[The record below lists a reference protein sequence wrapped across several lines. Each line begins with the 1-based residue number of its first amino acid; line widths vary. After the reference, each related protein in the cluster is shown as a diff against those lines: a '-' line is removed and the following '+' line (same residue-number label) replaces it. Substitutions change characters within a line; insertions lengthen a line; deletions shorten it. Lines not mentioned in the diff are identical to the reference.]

1 MSKQDIF
8 PPARMPNHLCDL
20 YGQYIGFGSAGGT
33 AGGAGVSLTSVGKSA
48 LFQMR
53 QALIKKHLHYQLG
66 FILAKK
72 LDQSVVLGGLCFLPI
87 MVVRI
92 VRLLGGK

>member
-33 AGGAGVSLTSVGKSA
+33 AGGAVSLTSVGKSA
-48 LFQMR
+48 L
-53 QALIKKHLHYQLG
+53 LKTG
-66 FILAKK
+66 
-72 LDQSVVLGGLCFLPI
+72 S
-87 MVVRI
+87 
-92 VRLLGGK
+92 